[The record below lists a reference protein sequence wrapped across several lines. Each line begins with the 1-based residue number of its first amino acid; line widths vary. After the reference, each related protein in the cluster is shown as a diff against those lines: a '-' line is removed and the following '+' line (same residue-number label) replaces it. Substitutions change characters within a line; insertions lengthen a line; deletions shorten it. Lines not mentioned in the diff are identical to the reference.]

1 MTLHT
6 EAQIIMKKEQVS
18 KPDNR
23 LTEIIQFEWERKIF
37 TNDQSCLSVLYKYS
51 IPLSQGPI

>member
-18 KPDNR
+18 KLDNR
-23 LTEIIQFEWERKIF
+23 STEIIQFE
-37 TNDQSCLSVLYKYS
+37 
-51 IPLSQGPI
+51 